1 MPLPEPIPYV
11 KCANVIED
19 SEERVASN
27 MTDYDKI
34 VFPGGGINS
43 LKITYLLLQRLD
55 TGKPTRFYFNAIG
68 IHPERH
74 YPELSDNIER
84 ILNDERVR
92 QITTRGDLAM
102 TQEYVTS
109 KKAYPIQLITD
120 PAICSSE
127 AYRIKRQEDSETIGI
142 GPIRPDIFEEQGT
155 SMTVDDVYDMYGQL
169 FKEVEARGYSWKVFC
184 NGTQRDFDFAQEVL
198 ERFGY
203 DLESHLVR
211 KPGKAIDLVRDIA
224 AFKGVIAA
232 RFHANIISTS
242 LGIPSVA
249 LVWNVKMRS
258 FADLIGCRHR
268 YIEEAD
274 KLLDSTY
281 LVDSLEKAISEGYD
295 RQRILDAKN
304 AAYLTLKNVVL
315 DGNQYEWYF
324 KLMNRIQKESFFR

>member
-1 MPLPEPIPYV
+1 M
-11 KCANVIED
+11 
-19 SEERVASN
+19 
-27 MTDYDKI
+27 
-34 VFPGGGINS
+34 
-43 LKITYLLLQRLD
+43 
-55 TGKPTRFYFNAIG
+55 
-68 IHPERH
+68 
-74 YPELSDNIER
+74 
-84 ILNDERVR
+84 
-92 QITTRGDLAM
+92 
-102 TQEYVTS
+102 
-109 KKAYPIQLITD
+109 
-120 PAICSSE
+120 
-127 AYRIKRQEDSETIGI
+127 
-142 GPIRPDIFEEQGT
+142 
-155 SMTVDDVYDMYGQL
+155 
-169 FKEVEARGYSWKVFC
+169 FC